1 MLQKGQLSIIQIHLE
16 HRLHMWCHPGQYYKG
31 TEGGTPP
38 PNKTYDL
45 GKTRCVLISASV
57 EQLPNCPMLVTKYEN
72 KAYICVIYCFIT

>member
-1 MLQKGQLSIIQIHLE
+1 MLQKGHLE

-31 TEGGTPP
+31 TEGGTHP
-38 PNKTYDL
+38 PNKTYDLL

-72 KAYICVIYCFIT
+72 KACICVIYCFIT